1 MIFLIF
7 DFFIFFSE
15 FFIFNYLNIF
25 HTNNNNNNIDK
36 NSFNKIVKSIH
47 HSRNNSIV
55 EPNGDLFPKSIRFKK
70 KLIFSEKEK
79 EIKIIIP
86 KKKLN
91 SQSNV
96 RRHISRTPKHILINN
111 SNLNDT
117 ESFSTKNADYKRKIQ
132 FNNFSKISLTF
143 NNNNISNNNI
153 TNNNVNNNVN
163 NNNNND
169 SISNSPKTLI
179 SKNKTFN
186 YESNDPLLIA
196 EEDKIFDLFQIY
208 KKPKIE
214 SRKKIKIQKPQNQ
227 KKKIISKNPFKKI
240 LNNVYKEDEKVIFKI
255 NSLKKKKEEI
265 NLRKYQEKLLNTVSP
280 TLTKDARKKLGKSF
294 YNLRKKNQIIYK
306 SDYYYLKNMEEIEKN
321 IIRNVNN
328 NQKKFIKLM
337 TSSDESNEGFLKNN
351 SLKLPNIKFKK
362 IIRKNRFSLS
372 PIY

>member
-1 MIFLIF
+1 M
-7 DFFIFFSE
+7 S
-15 FFIFNYLNIF
+15 
-25 HTNNNNNNIDK
+25 HTNNNNDNIDK

-91 SQSNV
+91 SQTNV

-169 SISNSPKTLI
+169 SISNSPETLI

-214 SRKKIKIQKPQNQ
+214 SRKKIKIQKPQSQ

-255 NSLKKKKEEI
+255 NSLKKKK
-265 NLRKYQEKLLNTVSP
+265 R
-280 TLTKDARKKLGKSF
+280 
-294 YNLRKKNQIIYK
+294 
-306 SDYYYLKNMEEIEKN
+306 
-321 IIRNVNN
+321 RN
-328 NQKKFIKLM
+328 
-337 TSSDESNEGFLKNN
+337 
-351 SLKLPNIKFKK
+351 KFKEIPRK
-362 IIRKNRFSLS
+362 ITKYCFTNFNKRCKKKIR
-372 PIY
+372 

>member
-1 MIFLIF
+1 M
-7 DFFIFFSE
+7 S
-15 FFIFNYLNIF
+15 

-132 FNNFSKISLTF
+132 FNNFSKISLNF

-214 SRKKIKIQKPQNQ
+214 SRKKIKIQKPQSQ

-240 LNNVYKEDEKVIFKI
+240 LSNVYKEDEKVIFKI
-255 NSLKKKKEEI
+255 NTLKKKKEEI

-337 TSSDESNEGFLKNN
+337 TSSDESNEGFLKNY